1 MLQQE
6 QPAANIYMELNFLKR
21 LVFPTEEVFPVHND
35 FGEEKDTLFIDIIP
49 IEFRFLSID
58 SNGKCD
64 SGECVCALFSYAPA
78 PTRSVSIFNRFYRLL
93 IIK

>member
-6 QPAANIYMELNFLKR
+6 QPAANKYMESNFLKR

-49 IEFRFLSID
+49 IEFR
-58 SNGKCD
+58 
-64 SGECVCALFSYAPA
+64 
-78 PTRSVSIFNRFYRLL
+78 
-93 IIK
+93 

>member
-64 SGECVCALFSYAPA
+64 SGECVCALF
-78 PTRSVSIFNRFYRLL
+78 RMHQHLL
-93 IIK
+93 VQFQFLTVFIAC